1 LMNVVY
7 VMDLEKDKVNVIV
20 KEMFLIVKVNVVVKL
35 YLMSVIFVM
44 DKESLKTIVIVM
56 DIH

>member
-1 LMNVVY
+1 MNVVY

-20 KEMFLIVKVNVVVKL
+20 KEMFLIVKVNAVVKL

>member
-7 VMDLEKDKVNVIV
+7 VMDLEKDKVNAIV
-20 KEMFLIVKVNVVVKL
+20 KEMFLIVKVNAVVKL
-35 YLMSVIFVM
+35 YVMSVIFVM
-44 DKESLKTIVIVM
+44 DKELLKTIVIVM

>member
-1 LMNVVY
+1 MNVVY
-7 VMDLEKDKVNVIV
+7 VMDLEKVKVNVIV
-20 KEMFLIVKVNVVVKL
+20 KEMFLIVKVNAVVKL

-44 DKESLKTIVIVM
+44 DKELLKTIVIVM